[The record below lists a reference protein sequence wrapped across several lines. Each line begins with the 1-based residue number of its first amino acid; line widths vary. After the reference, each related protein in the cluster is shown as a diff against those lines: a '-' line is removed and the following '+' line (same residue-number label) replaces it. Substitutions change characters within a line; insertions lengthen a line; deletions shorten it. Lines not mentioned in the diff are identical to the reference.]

1 MDAMEA
7 GIGNTTLPM
16 LPEFEWW
23 RWHSG
28 NMHTLATVAPAGV
41 NIENDV
47 SHADVV
53 ILEQELLELVDDRDV
68 DFDLLVELFWDDDFL
83 FVLVDLFSSEDE
95 LLSSFSSCRSSPSFA
110 RVSVKSSTSPRSISV
125 PGGGLIASVM
135 LERTSVAQAM
145 SAAIAPT
152 AFAAS

>member
-1 MDAMEA
+1 
-7 GIGNTTLPM
+7 
-16 LPEFEWW
+16 
-23 RWHSG
+23 
-28 NMHTLATVAPAGV
+28 MHTLATVAPAGV

-53 ILEQELLELVDDRDV
+53 ILEQELLELVDDRDE

-83 FVLVDLFSSEDE
+83 FVLVDLFSSDE
-95 LLSSFSSCRSSPSFA
+95 LLLSFSSCRSSPSFA

>member
-1 MDAMEA
+1 
-7 GIGNTTLPM
+7 
-16 LPEFEWW
+16 
-23 RWHSG
+23 
-28 NMHTLATVAPAGV
+28 MHTLATVAPAGV

-95 LLSSFSSCRSSPSFA
+95 LLSFSSCRSWPSFA